1 MRINHTTHVLH
12 TGAASLAGW
21 LLATTMAFAQP
32 PPQTQPLPQD
42 PTPVPAARPPAID
55 RPEPKLPQPAPAG
68 RLTPS
73 EARFTGCLQ
82 RAEETESGARA
93 AGAAARAG
101 AESRLSGGYVLTQ
114 ATTTRVKDAEKG
126 GQAPPG
132 TKEYR
137 LVAKDDS
144 IKLADHVGHQVELKG
159 RITLD
164 AGKSGPT
171 STESGTSTSR
181 PSGSTGVS
189 TAPPTG
195 DAVAAPPVTL
205 TVTSLKMVAPSC
217 STPAS

>member
-1 MRINHTTHVLH
+1 MRINHTTHARH
-12 TGAASLAGW
+12 AGAASMAGW

-42 PTPVPAARPPAID
+42 PTPVPAAKPPAID
-55 RPEPKLPQPAPAG
+55 RPEPKLQQPAPAG
-68 RLTPS
+68 RLTQS

-82 RAEETESGARA
+82 RAEETAPAARTD
-93 AGAAARAG
+93 GAAPG
-101 AESRLSGGYVLTQ
+101 AEARLSGGYVLTQ
-114 ATTTRVKDAEKG
+114 ATTTRAKDAEKG
-126 GQAPPG
+126 GPTPPG

-144 IKLADHVGHQVELKG
+144 IKLAEHVGHQVELKG

-171 STESGTSTSR
+171 STESGTSSSR

-195 DAVAAPPVTL
+195 EAVAAAPPVTL
-205 TVTSLKMVAPSC
+205 TVTSLKMVASSC